1 MTPKEKATE
10 LRQEFVFRINEYI
23 EPKTWDEVESL
34 NTLIYKS
41 AKDCAELMVEELI
54 IEVYNISHQY
64 TAKYDEETKFYNYTE
79 SKELKFWNEV
89 KNEINK
95 L

>member
-1 MTPKEKATE
+1 MTPKEKAIE

-34 NTLIYKS
+34 NTLIYKA
-41 AKDCAELMVEELI
+41 AKDCAELAVDEILEEYR
-54 IEVYNISHQY
+54 EDY
-64 TAKYDEETKFYNYTE
+64 EEYE
-79 SKELKFWNEV
+79 SKDLFTIYSWWKEV
-89 KNEINK
+89 KKEIEG